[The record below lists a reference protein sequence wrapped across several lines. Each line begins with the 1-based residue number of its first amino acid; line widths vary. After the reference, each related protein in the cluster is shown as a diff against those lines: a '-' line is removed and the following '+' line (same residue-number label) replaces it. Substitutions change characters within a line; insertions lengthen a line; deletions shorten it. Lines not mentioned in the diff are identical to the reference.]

1 MQQVHAQATW
11 SHSRSCES
19 LLACYGRLL
28 NALIFLKPEPVGSSF
43 LGRAL
48 RVSQKQLRPHPHGSS
63 GESVEYRVEACLRIL
78 SLFAPHVEEAHS
90 YLKYRL

>member
-1 MQQVHAQATW
+1 MQQVHAQVTW
-11 SHSRSCES
+11 SHSCSCES
-19 LLACYGRLL
+19 PLACYGKLL
-28 NALIFLKPEPVGSSF
+28 PALVLLEPDPVGSSF
-43 LGRAL
+43 LGFAL
-48 RVSQKQLRPHPHGSS
+48 WVSQEQLCPHPHGSS